1 MDSVGVVILVVLVA
15 LAAAGI
21 TWLVVRHRYI
31 KSLEAK
37 GWSWQGDVAP
47 QLTAGLNNPPFGLG
61 FDRDVGHHIS
71 GTATDG
77 TPFRAFTYRSDQG
90 RESDLVVTMPL
101 PKSLP
106 ALWVFSD
113 QPRIGISGIR
123 IADTPATVV
132 THHQEFGERALA
144 AIRPHLQTQ
153 AAASEATSTLEL
165 SIDHGH
171 LVMFDA
177 PKDADQLEAAVA
189 QLATIR
195 RALITSSAMAFDGDE
210 PPQHLSFHGRDHWV
224 YIPRDDSYLAR
235 IRLTGGGFDHE
246 ARDVIVSHNFGLP
259 FLRLHHHWKTRHTR
273 TDAEGRTHT
282 TIRNHDEY
290 LCQFATSFPFR
301 ELSVNAGWFS
311 GGQVVRFEST
321 DFNRQFKVRASIP
334 RFASDVIHPRQM
346 EYMLASRGPDFSIE
360 PDGTITVDGGRWFPD
375 EIDAASEYLRGFF
388 RNVPNFVWE
397 ELGCQRRPAL
407 EIPRTDGPRVS

>member
-1 MDSVGVVILVVLVA
+1 
-15 LAAAGI
+15 
-21 TWLVVRHRYI
+21 
-31 KSLEAK
+31 
-37 GWSWQGDVAP
+37 
-47 QLTAGLNNPPFGLG
+47 
-61 FDRDVGHHIS
+61 
-71 GTATDG
+71 
-77 TPFRAFTYRSDQG
+77 
-90 RESDLVVTMPL
+90 MPL

-113 QPRIGISGIR
+113 RPRTGVSGVR
-123 IADTPATVV
+123 SADTPATVV
-132 THHQEFGERALA
+132 THHQEFGERTLA
-144 AIRPHLQTQ
+144 AIGPHLQTQ
-153 AAASEATSTLEL
+153 AAMSETTSTIEL

-195 RALITSSAMAFDGDE
+195 RALITSSAMAFDGD
-210 PPQHLSFHGRDHWV
+210 
-224 YIPRDDSYLAR
+224 
-235 IRLTGGGFDHE
+235 GFDHE

-282 TIRNHDEY
+282 SIRHHDEY

-321 DFNRQFKVRASIP
+321 DFNRQFKVRAGIP

-346 EYMLASRGPDFSIE
+346 EYMLAARGPDFSIE
-360 PDGTITVDGGRWFPD
+360 PDGSIAVDGGRWLPD

-407 EIPRTDGPRVS
+407 ELPRTDRAEYRDTP